1 MTQTVGEV
9 LAARVRH
16 YRKTHQLS
24 VRELA
29 ERCAELGAPQLTAAA
44 LGNIERGQDP
54 QAKRKAREVTRE
66 ELFILSHALRVPAV
80 LLMFPI
86 GDDTE
91 IEVLPGKA
99 ATPWEAAKWFTG
111 EARPAWMEDAE
122 RADFEAASSGRE
134 WHTTSWG
141 TSAAPVWLFR
151 RHEQQV
157 AEWGR
162 ASMLVKL
169 MAGGIGGRPPMIP
182 ELEDISEESQSTWS
196 DRLRGF
202 YEQQIQVTR
211 REIRGHGLKPP
222 RLPVELVHLDD

>member
-111 EARPAWMEDAE
+111 EAQPSWFEDLL
-122 RADFEAASSGRE
+122 
-134 WHTTSWG
+134 WG
-141 TSAAPVWLFR
+141 NSAIPVRLFR
-151 RHEQQV
+151 RHEHQV

-162 ASMLVKL
+162 ASTLVKV

-182 ELEDISEESQSTWS
+182 ELEDLPEESQAKWG

-211 REIRGHGLKPP
+211 REIRGHGLQPP
-222 RLPVELVHLDD
+222 RLPVDLAHLDSV